1 MNAQTAQIIMAAIPI
16 ATDILIKVGDRVISM
31 KENGMEPADLLLVID
46 RARQEGWPELKFKS
60 TSGE

>member
-1 MNAQTAQIIMAAIPI
+1 MNAQTAQLIIAAIPI

-46 RARQEGWPELKFKS
+46 QARQEGWPVFKFKS
-60 TSGE
+60 AQE